1 MLFKEFFKK
10 SYCKPNKISVD
21 KGSGFYNRSMKSLLQ
36 NNNKEMYSALN
47 EGTFAV
53 VDRFI
58 RTLKNKVY
66 KYMTWTS
73 KIVNIDKLYEINTY
87 FNSSKEINDKDPKF
101 KIGDIVRI
109 SKHKN
114 IFTKDYIPNW
124 SEEVFVIK
132 KFNNT
137 VPWTYVISD
146 LNGEEIVRML
156 YEKQLQKTN

>member
-1 MLFKEFFKK
+1 
-10 SYCKPNKISVD
+10 
-21 KGSGFYNRSMKSLLQ
+21 MKSLLQ

-47 EGTFAV
+47 EETFAV

-87 FNSSKEINDKDPKF
+87 FKSSKETDDKDPKF
-101 KIGDIVRI
+101 KTGDIVKI
-109 SKHKN
+109 SKYKN
-114 IFTKDYIPNW
+114 IFKKDYIPNW
-124 SEEVFVIK
+124 AEEVFVIK

-137 VPWTYVISD
+137 LPWTYVISD

>member
-1 MLFKEFFKK
+1 
-10 SYCKPNKISVD
+10 
-21 KGSGFYNRSMKSLLQ
+21 MKSLLQ

-47 EGTFAV
+47 EETFAV

-87 FNSSKEINDKDPKF
+87 FKSSKETDDKDPKF
-101 KIGDIVRI
+101 KTGDIVRI
-109 SKHKN
+109 SEYKN